1 MLPGSPP
8 ISWPS
13 AKARSR
19 VSGSG
24 DSGHG
29 RYGLPDIA
37 ASCTREILELR
48 STPVAENTGRE
59 LWVRGPDRY
68 WHRYAIFQDRIESVE
83 VFGMSES
90 RNLGEQTLP
99 VG

>member
-1 MLPGSPP
+1 
-8 ISWPS
+8 
-13 AKARSR
+13 

-68 WHRYAIFQDRIESVE
+68 WHRYAIFSDRIEVSDWDI
-83 VFGMSES
+83 FGVRASPQ
-90 RNLGEQTLP
+90 LGQQMLP